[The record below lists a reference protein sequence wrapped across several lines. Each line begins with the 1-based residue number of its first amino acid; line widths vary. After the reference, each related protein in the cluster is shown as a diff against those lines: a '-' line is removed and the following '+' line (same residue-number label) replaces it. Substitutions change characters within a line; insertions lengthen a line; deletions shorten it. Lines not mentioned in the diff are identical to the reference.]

1 MAAPGRARISAAED
15 PLWYKDAV
23 IYELHVRAFRDGNG
37 DGIGDFVGLTSRL
50 DYLYDLGVTAIWLL
64 PFYVSPL
71 RDDGYDIADYRRI
84 HPHYGTMRDFRKFLS
99 EAHARGIRVITEL
112 VLNHTSDEHEW
123 FQKSRLA
130 PPGSPWRNYYVW
142 SDTAREYAGV
152 RVIFKDYERSNWAW
166 DPDAQAYYWHRFYSH
181 QPDLNYENPEVRRQ
195 ILAVV
200 DFWLSQGVD
209 GLRLDA
215 VPYLFEREGTTCENL
230 SETHTFLRALR
241 KHVDERYPGTV
252 LLGEAN
258 QWPEDAAEYFG
269 QDDECN
275 MLFHFPLMPR
285 IFMAVGMED
294 SFPIVDIIEATPQGG
309 ESSTWAVFLR
319 NHDELTLEMVSD
331 EERDQ
336 MYRFYAEEQRA
347 RVNLGIRRRLAPLL
361 GNERRLIELV
371 NAILF
376 SIQGTPIIYYGDE
389 IGMGDNIYLS
399 DRDAVRTPMQ
409 WNADKNAGFSS
420 ASPQQL
426 YLPVIFGSE
435 YHYGAVNV
443 QAQQANRSLLLEW
456 MRRIIALRKRHRA
469 LSRGSMV
476 FVPSDNRK
484 ILAFV
489 REYEGER
496 VLMVGNLARF
506 AQGVNLGLQ
515 QYAGCTPVEMFGQAS
530 FPPIGE
536 APYFLSLAPH
546 AFYWF
551 NLQSPPPGPHL
562 PVPLALQ
569 PVTFEDEN
577 WEACF
582 ERPNVEALE
591 LILTRH
597 LPSVRW
603 FSGKALRISRTA
615 IVDRIPIGG
624 PNGTRIFYLV
634 LRVEFLDGQPQDY
647 GMFVTALPGAQAG
660 EVRQSSPAACIA
672 VIHANGTA
680 WQLVDATVVPAVAR
694 LLLESFESRRRF
706 QGRHF
711 ALHYALDFRLPR
723 RTGAGPTATS
733 VLVGE
738 QSNTSITYSEGL
750 ILKTI
755 RRLEP
760 GTNQQVELER
770 YLATTPFAGHV
781 PRIAGVME
789 LSRLHQPPT
798 TIGVLETLIPHRID
812 AWSFALEE
820 VEAFLEATAHEPPPA
835 LTGFA
840 AGRFPFGHTEDSPV
854 TPWLVERSDAW
865 LNLTRTIGRRTAE
878 MHLALASS
886 VAPDIAPEPH
896 TPFSRQ
902 AWAHSL
908 RSRARETFLALRSAG
923 PAMEEPLRSLAESV
937 LARREEVLQRL
948 AEVSKRPLSGIRIR
962 CHGDYHLGQVLL
974 TGTDVAIIDFEGEPA
989 RTLGERRARRSALSD
1004 VAGMLRSFHYA
1015 SKRGARALLH
1025 AEKVPGV
1032 ERTHLQAWAG
1042 AWYVWT
1048 AGNFVHAYRETLA
1061 AAGQLQD
1068 EDEEF
1073 GFVLQ
1078 TCLLEKALS
1087 EVVYELGHRPEW
1099 RDVAFEGLLEALSW
1113 RFGG

>member
-1 MAAPGRARISAAED
+1 MTAPARARVSGPVD

-23 IYELHVRAFRDGNG
+23 IYELHVRAFCDGNG
-37 DGIGDFVGLTSRL
+37 DGIGDFVGLTSKL

-84 HPHYGTMRDFRKFLS
+84 HPNYGTMRDFRRFLS

-123 FQKSRLA
+123 FQKSRNA
-130 PPGSPWRNYYVW
+130 APGSPWRNYYVW
-142 SDTAREYAGV
+142 SDTAKEYAGV

-181 QPDLNYENPEVRRQ
+181 QPDLNYKNPEVRRQ
-195 ILAVV
+195 MLAVV

-215 VPYLFEREGTTCENL
+215 VPYLFEREGTTSENL
-230 SETHTFLRALR
+230 PETHEFLRTLR
-241 KHVDERYPGTV
+241 KHVDERYPGVV

-269 QDDECN
+269 QNDDECN

-294 SFPIVDIIEATPQGG
+294 SFPIVDIIEATPRRG

-319 NHDELTLEMVSD
+319 NHDELTLEMVTD

-389 IGMGDNIYLS
+389 IGMGDNIYLG

-420 ASPQQL
+420 ANPQQL

-496 VLMVGNLARF
+496 VLMVGNLGRF

-515 QYAGCTPVEMFGQAS
+515 QYAGSTPVEMFGQAS

-536 APYFLSLAPH
+536 TPYFLSLAPH

-551 NLQSPPPGPHL
+551 NLQNRTADGRLSSPL
-562 PVPLALQ
+562 TAQ
-569 PVTFEDEN
+569 PIVFESKN
-577 WEACF
+577 WEDCL
-582 ERPNVEALE
+582 ERPNAEALE
-591 LILTRH
+591 QILTRH
-597 LPSVRW
+597 LPSQRW
-603 FSGKALRISRTA
+603 FSGKAKRISRTT
-615 IVDRIPIGG
+615 IVDRIPM
-624 PNGTRIFYLV
+624 NGADGTLIFYLV

-647 GMFVTALPGAQAG
+647 GMFVTAVPEELAG
-660 EVRQSSPAACIA
+660 EIRQSSPAACVA
-672 VIHANGTA
+672 LIHAGA
-680 WQLVDATVVPAVAR
+680 AVWQLVDATVVPAVAR
-694 LLLESFESRRRF
+694 QLLEGFESRRRF
-706 QGRHF
+706 QGREF
-711 ALHYALDFRLPR
+711 TLHHVLHARLPR
-723 RTGAGPTATS
+723 RAGAEPTATS

-755 RRLEP
+755 RRLET

-770 YLATTPFAGHV
+770 YLATTSFAEHV
-781 PRIAGVME
+781 PAVVGAME
-789 LSRLHQPPT
+789 LTRLHRPPAT
-798 TIGVLETLIPHRID
+798 VGVLESLIPHRAD
-812 AWSFALEE
+812 AWSYALEE
-820 VEAFLEATAHEPPPA
+820 VELFLETTAREQPPA
-835 LTGFA
+835 FTAFA
-840 AGRFPFGHTEDSPV
+840 AGPFPFGKAEPSV
-854 TPWLVERSDAW
+854 SPWLMERTNAW
-865 LNLTRTIGRRTAE
+865 MELTRTMGRRTAE
-878 MHLALASS
+878 MHIALAAGT
-886 VAPDIAPEPH
+886 APDLMPEPH

-908 RSRARETFLALRSAG
+908 RSRARETFLALRSALPTLEG
-923 PAMEEPLRSLAESV
+923 PTRSLAEAV
-937 LARREEVLQRL
+937 LGRREEVLERL
-948 AEVSKRPLSGIRIR
+948 AAVSKRPLSGRRVR
-962 CHGDYHLGQVLL
+962 CHGDYHLGQVLM

-989 RTLGERRARRSALSD
+989 RTLGERRAKKSALSD

-1015 SKRGARALLH
+1015 SQRGARALLH
-1025 AEKVPGV
+1025 AEKAPGV
-1032 ERTHLQAWAG
+1032 EGAHLEAWAA
-1042 AWYVWT
+1042 AWYAWT
-1048 AGNFVHAYRETLA
+1048 AANFTAAYRETLA
-1061 AAGQLQD
+1061 AGGVPHDDDD
-1068 EDEEF
+1068 EF
-1073 GFVLQ
+1073 AFVLQ

-1099 RDVAFEGLLEALSW
+1099 RDVALNGLLEALSG
-1113 RFGG
+1113 RFGA